1 MSSGAIIAIVIVI
14 ALIVVA
20 AVAAVAAAQMRR
32 ARMRRQF
39 GPEYDRLVKE
49 LGSKKAGAELAARKQ
64 RADELGIRPL
74 SATMQASYSDD
85 WTTIQERFV
94 DAPADAVSAADT
106 LIWDVMRARGY
117 PADNR
122 EVSLE
127 ALSVYHAGPLQGYR
141 LVGGVNPASASTED
155 LRKALIQCRALFEDL
170 LGAPA
175 GGPNRPQL
183 AAPRNA
189 RTAGSAR

>member
-20 AVAAVAAAQMRR
+20 AVAAVALAQMRR

-49 LGSKKAGAELAARKQ
+49 LGSKKADAELSARRR
-64 RADELGIRPL
+64 RADELGIQPL
-74 SATMQASYSDD
+74 SSKQQYEYVDD

-94 DAPADAVSAADT
+94 DTPADAVTAADT
-106 LIWDVMRARGY
+106 LIWDVMRTRGY

-122 EVSLE
+122 EASLE
-127 ALSVYHAGPLQGYR
+127 ALSVYHAGSLYGYR
-141 LVGGVNPASASTED
+141 QVGEVKLESASTED
-155 LRKALIQCRALFEDL
+155 LRKALISYRALFEDL

-175 GGPNRPQL
+175 DGQNRRELSAPQS
-183 AAPRNA
+183 A